1 VHFCISRAA
10 ITPRL
15 ILVVASLVALLTFT
29 GCGSQSGQ
37 QAGGAGLPPPIPAAE
52 PVLLFNGTGTSSSDV
67 AAVEAVLG
75 TLGVGYKTADS
86 TQLNAMSEQ
95 QLAGYKL
102 MIVPGGNSI
111 TIGQSLTGE
120 TASAIRGAV
129 EDYGLHYLGI
139 CAGAF
144 FGGYSIYNGVDLTSG
159 VWFNFY
165 ADENKGIHVEPVLI
179 SFPGSGP
186 LDVYWQDGP
195 PLAGWGAVVAK
206 FPDGTPAITEGQS
219 GKGFVV
225 FTGVHL
231 EAPES
236 WRGSL
241 PFTTPVS
248 VDLAYA
254 GTVMQAALNGT
265 PLPHF

>member
-1 VHFCISRAA
+1 VRFRISRVA

-15 ILVVASLVALLTFT
+15 ILVVALLVAVLAFT
-29 GCGSQSGQ
+29 GCGSQSG

-111 TIGQSLTGE
+111 TIGGSLTAG
-120 TASAIRGAV
+120 TASMIRGAV

-144 FGGYSIYNGVDLTSG
+144 FGGYSTYNGVDLTAG
-159 VWFNFY
+159 VGFDFY
-165 ADENKGIHVEPVLI
+165 ADEYKGIHVEPVEI
-179 SFPGSGP
+179 SFPGSAP

-195 PLAGWGAVVAK
+195 QLSGWGAVVAK

-219 GKGFVV
+219 GKGFVI

-231 EAPES
+231 EAPQS
-236 WRGSL
+236 WRGSMT
-241 PFTTPVS
+241 FTTPVA

-254 GTVMQAALNGT
+254 GTVIQATLNGT